1 MNQHERFGNDGRDA
15 SDWDD
20 EMLERLIDG
29 EMTEEMAA
37 ALHEELR
44 RSPAARH
51 ELAEIRRTDALAAE
65 VLDGLLEGRV
75 ERVAEV
81 FEMYQRRAARRIL
94 AGAACVAMLVG
105 GAFLLGRSL
114 SGAAPSPQLIDS
126 RAADSRSGADP
137 ETVPNEHRAFAL
149 TEHQPRVRTVFEIA
163 VLPAR
168 AVDAEL
174 AMPASVMTVEAT
186 PAQPELVPSDVVGK
200 RARDAERARRFIEL
214 GRTLRSAELAR
225 QTLDAMSA
233 SEQLEA
239 CRVWAREP
247 SLRPVAFERL
257 ARLQNDPALA
267 GECAR
272 IASEMSDDSSL
283 LAWARSHG
291 LRTTA
296 PTHQ

>member
-1 MNQHERFGNDGRDA
+1 MNQHERGGNEGERGGV
-15 SDWDD
+15 WND

-29 EMTEEMAA
+29 ELTEEMAA
-37 ALHEELR
+37 ALREELR

-51 ELAEIRRTDALAAE
+51 EMAEIRRTDALAAH
-65 VLDGLLEGRV
+65 VLDGILEGRMD
-75 ERVAEV
+75 RVAEV
-81 FEMYQRRAARRIL
+81 FAIYQRRAARRIL
-94 AGAACVAMLVG
+94 AGAACVALLVG

-114 SGAAPSPQLIDS
+114 AGGSPGSPVIEG
-126 RAADSRSGADP
+126 RVADMRTSMQTEPMPAD
-137 ETVPNEHRAFAL
+137 EG
-149 TEHQPRVRTVFEIA
+149 PRVVSEARPSVRTLFEA
-163 VLPAR
+163 TVA
-168 AVDAEL
+168 
-174 AMPASVMTVEAT
+174 PASMVEIERASAATTTRAEAT
-186 PAQPELVPSDVVGK
+186 RMQPVPVASDVASEP
-200 RARDAERARRFIEL
+200 ARDAERARRFIAL

-225 QTLDAMSA
+225 QTLDAMPA

-272 IASEMSDDSSL
+272 IASEMSEDNAL

-291 LRTTA
+291 LRTSY
-296 PTHQ
+296 PTEQ

>member
-1 MNQHERFGNDGRDA
+1 MNQHERGGNEGEQGGI
-15 SDWDD
+15 WDD

-29 EMTEEMAA
+29 ELTEEMAA
-37 ALHEELR
+37 ALREELR

-51 ELAEIRRTDALAAE
+51 EMAEIRRTDALAAH
-65 VLDGLLEGRV
+65 VLDGILEGRMD
-75 ERVAEV
+75 RVSEV
-81 FEMYQRRAARRIL
+81 FAIYQRRAARRIL
-94 AGAACVAMLVG
+94 AGAACVALLVG
-105 GAFLLGRSL
+105 GAFLLGRSH
-114 SGAAPSPQLIDS
+114 SSFAPSPGPIGPM
-126 RAADSRSGADP
+126 AADSRLGAER
-137 ETVPNEHRAFAL
+137 ETAPIEQRASAQSA
-149 TEHQPRVRTVFEIA
+149 HHPRVRTLFEIA
-163 VLPAR
+163 V
-168 AVDAEL
+168 V
-174 AMPASVMTVEAT
+174 PASVGDVEHAT
-186 PAQPELVPSDVVGK
+186 PAAMMTAEATRSKPEPVASDVASK
-200 RARDAERARRFIEL
+200 SARDAERTRRYIAL

-225 QTLDAMSA
+225 QTLDAMPA

-291 LRTTA
+291 LRTSA
-296 PTHQ
+296 PTEQ